1 MKNMRKLY
9 PLTLTEIQ
17 TERLITVKPINNLW
31 KEKKKLEHPKKY
43 ARCSMTPVNLLTPSI
58 HTEAN
63 QKEEEFIKSTETS
76 LATET
81 KLLERTSGE

>member
-1 MKNMRKLY
+1 
-9 PLTLTEIQ
+9 
-17 TERLITVKPINNLW
+17 
-31 KEKKKLEHPKKY
+31 
-43 ARCSMTPVNLLTPSI
+43 MTPVNLLTPSI

-63 QKEEEFIKSTETS
+63 QKEEEFIKSIETS